1 MATEDIVMAG
11 FGGQGLLAIG
21 KILAKAAME
30 DGREVT
36 WMPSY
41 GPEMRGGTCNCIV
54 IIDDE
59 PIGSPI
65 VQKLHSAIV
74 MNKQSIDKFEPA
86 VVPGGLIVVNTSL
99 IDRKVKR
106 SDLRA
111 VYVPGTEIA
120 EKEGSARAA
129 NIVML
134 GAYVA
139 VTKVVK
145 PQTVEHAIEATFAG
159 KRGSVG
165 DINLRAFRKG
175 YDIGLAAS
183 GPSSA

>member
-1 MATEDIVMAG
+1 MASEEIVMAG

-21 KILAKAAME
+21 KILAKAAMD

-59 PIGSPI
+59 PIGSPV
-65 VQKLHSAIV
+65 VQKTRSAIV
-74 MNKQSIDKFEPA
+74 MNKQSIDKFEPF
-86 VVPGGLIVVNTSL
+86 VLPNGLIVVNTSL
-99 IDRKVKR
+99 IDRKVVR
-106 SDLRA
+106 LDLKA
-111 VYVPGTEIA
+111 VYVPATEIA
-120 EKEGSARAA
+120 ERDGTSKAA

-134 GAYVA
+134 GAYVGA
-139 VTKVVK
+139 TGIVK
-145 PQTVEHAIEATFAG
+145 AATVEHAIEVTFAG

-165 DINLRAFRKG
+165 EVNLRAFRKG
-175 YDIGLAAS
+175 FDIGCQSAS
-183 GPSSA
+183 